1 MVVGLHCP
9 HDLEPR
15 LKGEKKFGF
24 ITLSGM
30 SLWEYSGIITRCSQ
44 HCRIVSHFMFNA
56 SSKDTVT
63 DEEDDVNLHHSHK
76 PLQAETEHVQLLQ
89 LPPHPENTPSHTPV
103 SSRSVMASSDTL
115 SNKDRLNRQQE
126 HLSFKFSTN
135 RWSTGF
141 CWKLKL
147 ILKKNK
153 KPFSHSDAVLC
164 VWRSNSARIKW

>member
-56 SSKDTVT
+56 RSSKDTVT

-89 LPPHPENTPSHTPV
+89 LPPHPENTQTHRHTLQYHQGLSWRHQTHWAIKIVWIV
-103 SSRSVMASSDTL
+103 SRNTWASSFPPTGGAQVFVGNL
-115 SNKDRLNRQQE
+115 S
-126 HLSFKFSTN
+126 
-135 RWSTGF
+135 
-141 CWKLKL
+141 
-147 ILKKNK
+147 
-153 KPFSHSDAVLC
+153 
-164 VWRSNSARIKW
+164 